1 MNPHYKAF
9 LDLTGWSEGT
19 STSPLTKNNGYDVI
33 VTGVDGPSIFT
44 DYSDHPFMLGGG
56 IIVRKSPLL
65 ISSASGRYQLL
76 ARYWR
81 VYKEQL
87 NLYDFTPNSQDAV
100 ALQQM
105 RERGALPLLDAG
117 NVEGAI
123 TQCSNIWASMPGNSY
138 GQGGGKSMEA
148 LLEKYQVLLG

>member
-1 MNPHYKAF
+1 
-9 LDLTGWSEGT
+9 
-19 STSPLTKNNGYDVI
+19 
-33 VTGVDGPSIFT
+33 
-44 DYSDHPFMLGGG
+44 MLGGG